1 MQTHRYKL
9 RLAAI
14 THGRKLISEPLAIVW
29 DQRRALPR
37 YAQDFCDTLAAHMR
51 ELRPLTEPQG
61 AKANSRRKR

>member
-1 MQTHRYKL
+1 VQTHRYKL

-14 THGRKLISEPLAIVW
+14 THERKLISEPLAIVW

-51 ELRPLTEPQG
+51 ELRPQTEPHG
-61 AKANSRRKR
+61 AKTNSRRKR